1 MMINGLCVSGTGLS
15 AGNTK
20 MITTRPP
27 PCTWAVHGL
36 WGDAGS
42 RWCAAVRGLLSGS
55 LCSLIG
61 IWSSQNAFPSPSW
74 VPKAAPEISSKKP
87 LPGPA
92 LPSVD
97 RILLRSRMDEL
108 LWFLSAFLPLMLEQK
123 ITGRSAREGPPELI
137 CGSVLNKP
145 GEWYVFCFPL

>member
-1 MMINGLCVSGTGLS
+1 MINGLCVLGTGLS

-27 PCTWAVHGL
+27 PCAWVVRGL
-36 WGDAGS
+36 WGDAGT
-42 RWCAAVRGLLSGS
+42 RGCAAGCGLLSGS
-55 LCSLIG
+55 LYSLIG
-61 IWSSQNAFPSPSW
+61 IWSSQNAFPSTSW

-108 LWFLSAFLPLMLEQK
+108 LWFLSAFLPLIMEQE
-123 ITGRSAREGPPELI
+123 ITGSSAQLGPPELI
-137 CGSVLNKP
+137 CASVLNKP